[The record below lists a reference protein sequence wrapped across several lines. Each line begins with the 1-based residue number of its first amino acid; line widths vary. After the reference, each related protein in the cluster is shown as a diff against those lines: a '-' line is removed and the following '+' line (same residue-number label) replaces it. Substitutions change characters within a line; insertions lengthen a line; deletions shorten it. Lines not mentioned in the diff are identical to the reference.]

1 MKEPNEKTF
10 KTEEEKLQRLY
21 KIANVLSIASFTAAL
36 IVIGYYAIVLFVI

>member
-21 KIANVLSIASFTAAL
+21 KIANALSIASFAAAP